1 MVIESTDNSPP
12 RKIKGVEPVKE
23 TKKSYQKKLVQ
34 KNALLEFNSENDYLK
49 IIILKHRTA

>member
-23 TKKSYQKKLVQ
+23 PKKSYQKKLVQ